1 MKTYKI
7 RIDVYVAGDNEQDAI
22 ANLIGEMDYIFQ
34 LDNQL
39 QAYTHPETAEFEH
52 EMED

>member
-7 RIDVYVAGDNEQDAI
+7 SIDVYVAGDNEQNAI
-22 ANLIGEMDYIFQ
+22 DNLIGEIDYLFQ

-52 EMED
+52 ETED